1 MSRGVHF
8 VTLDVRIAFNFVR
21 WTHILSTLRKTI
33 PSAEISVADIGNY
46 FKISIFFTTPFDE
59 DLPIKLNCERG
70 RLTSDKLMLVYFVVQ
85 LSEETLINSKR
96 IPTEHGSPTIL
107 TMKFL

>member
-1 MSRGVHF
+1 MLKSCSLEHHSKLQGSSP
-8 VTLDVRIAFNFVR
+8 DN
-21 WTHILSTLRKTI
+21 
-33 PSAEISVADIGNY
+33 NY

-59 DLPIKLNCERG
+59 DLPIKLDCEQG

-96 IPTEHGSPTIL
+96 IPTERGSPTLL